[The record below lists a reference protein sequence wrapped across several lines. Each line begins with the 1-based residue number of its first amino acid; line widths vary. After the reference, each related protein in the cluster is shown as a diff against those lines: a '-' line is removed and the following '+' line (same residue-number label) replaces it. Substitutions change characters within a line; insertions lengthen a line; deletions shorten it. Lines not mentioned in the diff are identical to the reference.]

1 MEWLILNHD
10 DYEDVTISLENL
22 DGYPEDMPPVSI
34 EYKPMTHNKTPE
46 GTSVHDMEDEDG
58 TEEGDCA
65 FTVHGLTGEQFEVMT
80 ANAIKAKALQHLNS
94 HGKFLAIGHNEHPE
108 SIWHNPQLYPQ
119 MFPWLFPYG
128 IGGVGSVGGISE
140 NQHKKWLLMYHDKRF
155 QVDQD
160 FPFIAFSHEQIKTA
174 SSQSFLLANKK
185 VFDDIKQ
192 RILHLDTS
200 ELTLL
205 LDRIAKDEVVKPE
218 TEQEK
223 QCFQLLKDLDHVV
236 GPIKGSNTSKKWMRN
251 DIWSLIYHRGAPFW
265 YVTISPAD
273 IKHPLCIYYANNK
286 EKFEAKILPYDQRL
300 RLICQNP
307 VAGA

>member
-1 MEWLILNHD
+1 MAQPS
-10 DYEDVTISLENL
+10 VIS
-22 DGYPEDMPPVSI
+22 
-34 EYKPMTHNKTPE
+34 
-46 GTSVHDMEDEDG
+46 
-58 TEEGDCA
+58 
-65 FTVHGLTGEQFEVMT
+65 
-80 ANAIKAKALQHLNS
+80 
-94 HGKFLAIGHNEHPE
+94 
-108 SIWHNPQLYPQ
+108 Q

-160 FPFIAFSHEQIKTA
+160 FPFIAFSHEQITTA

-286 EKFEAKILPYDQRL
+286 EEFEAEILPYDQHL

-307 VAGA
+307 VAGARFFDFMVKLFITEILGADTNHRGIYGSIPAYYGTVEQQGRLTLHLHMLIWLKGNLTPQEMRN